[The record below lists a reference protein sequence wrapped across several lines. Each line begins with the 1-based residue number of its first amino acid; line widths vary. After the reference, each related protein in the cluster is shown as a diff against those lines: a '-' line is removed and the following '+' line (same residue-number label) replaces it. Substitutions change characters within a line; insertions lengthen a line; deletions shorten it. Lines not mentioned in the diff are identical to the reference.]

1 MRGVLITSVVLQALV
16 PSPLSAIEGK
26 VLVELNTVES
36 SENHCRIN
44 FVLENRSEQ
53 ALESMKLDL
62 VVFGTDGGIMHRF
75 ISEMA
80 PLQPMKTVVRSF
92 SVESGCPRIGAIL
105 VNDVTAC
112 VPIEPNACLGRL
124 ELSSRLKAIR
134 LYK

>member
-1 MRGVLITSVVLQALV
+1 MRGVLTACVVLQVLA
-16 PSPLSAIEGK
+16 PLAASAIEGK

-36 SENHCRIN
+36 SENHCRMN
-44 FVLENRSEQ
+44 FVIENRSEQ
-53 ALESMKLDL
+53 ALESMKHDL